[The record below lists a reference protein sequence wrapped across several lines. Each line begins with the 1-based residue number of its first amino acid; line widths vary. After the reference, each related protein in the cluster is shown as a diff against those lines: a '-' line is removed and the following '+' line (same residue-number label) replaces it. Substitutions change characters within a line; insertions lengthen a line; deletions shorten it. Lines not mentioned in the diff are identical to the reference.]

1 MEGAYSMYGG
11 EGRCVQVLVEKLEG
25 NSHFKNLDIDGRII
39 VLLIFKEL
47 NLQEV
52 EWKVIDWI
60 ELTLDG
66 DRWGGSCECG
76 NKLLGIS
83 LLAEDLPASQ
93 EGIRSLELVS
103 QLVR

>member
-1 MEGAYSMYGG
+1 M
-11 EGRCVQVLVEKLEG
+11 
-25 NSHFKNLDIDGRII
+25 
-39 VLLIFKEL
+39 
-47 NLQEV
+47 
-52 EWKVIDWI
+52 
-60 ELTLDG
+60 
-66 DRWGGSCECG
+66 GGSCECG